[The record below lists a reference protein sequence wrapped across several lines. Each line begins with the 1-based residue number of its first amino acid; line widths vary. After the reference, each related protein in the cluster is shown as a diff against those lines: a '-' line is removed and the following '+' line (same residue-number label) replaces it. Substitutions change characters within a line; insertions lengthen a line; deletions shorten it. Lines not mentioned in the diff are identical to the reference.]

1 MAQVWSFSISPSN
14 EYSRL
19 TSFRISLQSKGLPE
33 SSPALQFESIKSSV
47 LTLLYGP
54 PLTSIYTGKTIAL
67 TICAI
72 VSEVTS
78 LFFNTLSRFVIA
90 FLPRSKHILISWL
103 QSPSEVILEPKKI
116 ESVTAS
122 TFPPFYLPWSD
133 GIRCHYLHFF
143 KAKFQASFFTLLFH
157 LH

>member
-1 MAQVWSFSISPSN
+1 M
-14 EYSRL
+14 
-19 TSFRISLQSKGLPE
+19 QSKGLPE

-90 FLPRSKHILISWL
+90 FLPRSKHILILAAVAICSDFGAQENKL
-103 QSPSEVILEPKKI
+103 SKLTLKKFYWDI
-116 ESVTAS
+116 PL
-122 TFPPFYLPWSD
+122 FWPPD
-133 GIRCHYLHFF
+133 
-143 KAKFQASFFTLLFH
+143 AKNLLI
-157 LH
+157 